1 MRGARAGASLSGS
14 AMRNVR
20 CLVAYDGSRFH
31 GWQRQEG
38 FDSVQETLELA
49 LEGLTASHVTV
60 FGAGRTD
67 AGVHALGQVA
77 HFHLESALDD
87 DRLRHALN
95 AHLPAGVVVRRLET
109 CADAFHAQFHALGKR
124 YGYRVETAR
133 FRSPFSPAYSHWVR
147 DPLDLAAMR
156 AAAARFVGRRD
167 FAALASSGSPRA
179 STVRTV
185 RALHVRARRT
195 HFALIVEGDG
205 FLYNMVRTIA
215 GTLLDVGR
223 GKLTPDDVSA
233 ILASRDR
240 REAAATA
247 PPEGLYLLSVLYA
260 ERPFRGADR
269 GPRGVPGLF
278 Q

>member
-1 MRGARAGASLSGS
+1 
-14 AMRNVR
+14 MRNVR
-20 CLVAYDGSRFH
+20 ILVAYDGSRFH

-49 LEGLTASHVTV
+49 VLSLTSSSVHV
-60 FGAGRTD
+60 FGSGRTD

-77 HFHLESALDD
+77 HFHVATPLDD

-95 AHLPAGVVVRRLET
+95 AHLPEGVVVRRVET
-109 CADAFHAQFHALGKR
+109 CADEFHAQFQAKGKR
-124 YGYRVETAR
+124 YGYRVETGR
-133 FRSPFSPAYSHWVR
+133 FRSPFAPHYSHFVR
-147 DPLDLAAMR
+147 DPLDLARMR
-156 AAAARFVGRRD
+156 EAAARFLGRRD
-167 FAALASSGSPRA
+167 FAALATAGSPRK
-179 STVRTV
+179 STVRTI
-185 RALHVRARRT
+185 RSLHIVARRSW
-195 HFALIVEGDG
+195 FAIVVEGDG

-223 GKLTPDDVSA
+223 GKLSPDDVSA
-233 ILASRDR
+233 ILESRDR

-247 PPEGLYLLSVLYA
+247 PAEGLYLLSVLYDPPA
-260 ERPFRGADR
+260 FTGPDR